1 MTNLSPDI
9 RDAVQGEVV
18 AGVEVLGQG
27 DVGEVRRGSHVL
39 VLLTSLYGAASAD
52 DIILELGPVKEF
64 KLIKSILKQV

>member
-27 DVGEVRRGSHVL
+27 DVGKVRRGSHVL
-39 VLLTSLYGAASAD
+39 VLLTSLHWTASAD
-52 DIILELGPVKEF
+52 DIILELSPRKEF
-64 KLIKSILKQV
+64 ILIE

>member
-39 VLLTSLYGAASAD
+39 VLLTSLHRAASTD
-52 DIILELGPVKEF
+52 DIILELSPGKGF
-64 KLIKSILKQV
+64 IHINYLNQY